1 MNNNRFCTLYSGSS
15 GNSTLV
21 SNGNT
26 NILVDAGVSCAKICT
41 SLKEIGFD
49 PEEIDGIV
57 LTHEHVDH
65 IRGVDV
71 LSRKY
76 HIPVYASE
84 GTFSKMNL
92 SGIDDKY
99 IRCVKSGESFEI
111 RDMGI
116 YPFKIPHDA
125 AQPLGYTMCVG
136 DKRFSVATDIGH
148 LSESLV
154 KSLCKSDAVLL
165 ESNHDIKMLT
175 DGAYPFYLKKRILGD
190 FGHLPNDKAAWM
202 ATQLAKWG
210 TTRIILGHLSKENN
224 LPSLAFETSK
234 NMLESNGIKVGSDVI
249 LKVADR
255 SNICEI

>member
-1 MNNNRFCTLYSGSS
+1 MNRFCTLYAGSS
-15 GNSTLV
+15 GNATLV

-26 NILVDAGVSCAKICT
+26 NILIDAGVSCAKICT
-41 SLKEIGFD
+41 SLKEIGISPD
-49 PEEIDGIV
+49 EIDGIV

-71 LSRKY
+71 LSRKF
-76 HIPVYASE
+76 HIPVYASV
-84 GTFSKMNL
+84 GTLSKMEL
-92 SGIDDKY
+92 SRVEDKY
-99 IRCVKSGESFEI
+99 IRPVKSGESFEI
-111 RDMGI
+111 RDIGI

-125 AQPLGYTMCVG
+125 AQPLGYTMLLD

-154 KSLCKSDAVLL
+154 KSLCKSDTVLL
-165 ESNHDIKMLT
+165 ESNHDIKMLNE
-175 DGAYPFYLKKRILGD
+175 GPYPIYLKKRILGD

-210 TTRIILGHLSKENN
+210 TTRIILGHLSQENN
-224 LPSLAFETSK
+224 LPSLAYETSK
-234 NMLESNGIKVGSDVI
+234 NMLESNGIKVGQDVI

>member
-1 MNNNRFCTLYSGSS
+1 MNRFCTLYSGSS

-26 NILVDAGVSCAKICT
+26 NILVDAGVSCAKICN
-41 SLKEIGFD
+41 SLKDIGIS

-57 LTHEHVDH
+57 ITHEHIDH

-71 LSRKY
+71 LARKF

-84 GTFSKMNL
+84 GTLSKMEL
-92 SGIDDKY
+92 SRVEDKY
-99 IRCVKSGESFEI
+99 IRPVKSGESFEI
-111 RDMGI
+111 RDIGI

-125 AQPLGYTMCVG
+125 AQPLGYTMCLD

-154 KSLCKSDAVLL
+154 KSLCKSDTVLL
-165 ESNHDIKMLT
+165 ESNHDVKMLNE
-175 DGAYPFYLKKRILGD
+175 GAYPYYLKKRILSD

-210 TTRIILGHLSKENN
+210 TTKIILGHLSKENN
-224 LPSLAFETSK
+224 LPSLAYETSK
-234 NMLESNGIKVGSDVI
+234 NMLESNGIKVGYDVI

-255 SNICEI
+255 SSICEI

>member
-1 MNNNRFCTLYSGSS
+1 MNRFCTLYSGSS

-26 NILVDAGVSCAKICT
+26 NILIDAGVSCAKICT
-41 SLKEIGFD
+41 SLKEIGLSA
-49 PEEIDGIV
+49 EEIDGIV
-57 LTHEHVDH
+57 ITHEHIDH
-65 IRGVDV
+65 VRGVDV
-71 LSRKY
+71 LARKF

-84 GTFSKMNL
+84 GTLSKMEL
-92 SGIDDKY
+92 SRVEDKY
-99 IRCVKSGESFEI
+99 IRPVKSGESFEI
-111 RDMGI
+111 RDICI

-125 AQPLGYTMCVG
+125 SEPLGYTMCVD

-148 LSESLV
+148 LSEALV
-154 KSLCKSDAVLL
+154 KSLCKSDTVLL
-165 ESNHDIKMLT
+165 ESNHDVKMLNE
-175 DGAYPFYLKKRILGD
+175 GAYPNYLKKRILSD

-224 LPSLAFETSK
+224 LPSLAYETSK
-234 NMLESNGIKVGSDVI
+234 NMLESNGIKVGNDVI

>member
-1 MNNNRFCTLYSGSS
+1 MNRFCTLYSGSS

-26 NILVDAGVSCAKICT
+26 NILIDAGVSCAKICT
-41 SLKEIGFD
+41 SLKEIGLSA
-49 PEEIDGIV
+49 EEIDGIV
-57 LTHEHVDH
+57 ITHEHIDH
-65 IRGVDV
+65 VRGVDV
-71 LSRKY
+71 LARKF
-76 HIPVYASE
+76 HIPVYASK
-84 GTFSKMNL
+84 GTLSKMEL
-92 SGIDDKY
+92 SRVEDKY
-99 IRCVKSGESFEI
+99 IRPVKSGESFEI
-111 RDMGI
+111 RDICI

-125 AQPLGYTMCVG
+125 SEPLGYTMCVD

-148 LSESLV
+148 LSEALV
-154 KSLCKSDAVLL
+154 KSLCKSDTVLL
-165 ESNHDIKMLT
+165 ESNHDVKMLNE
-175 DGAYPFYLKKRILGD
+175 GAYPNYLKKRILSD

-224 LPSLAFETSK
+224 LPSLAYETSK
-234 NMLESNGIKVGSDVI
+234 NMLESNGIKVGNDVI

>member
-1 MNNNRFCTLYSGSS
+1 MNRFCTLYSGSS
-15 GNSTLV
+15 GNATLV

-26 NILVDAGVSCAKICT
+26 NILIDAGVSCAKICT
-41 SLKEIGFD
+41 SLKEIGISPD
-49 PEEIDGIV
+49 EIDGIV

-71 LSRKY
+71 LSRKF

-84 GTFSKMNL
+84 GTLSKMEL
-92 SGIDDKY
+92 SRVEDKY
-99 IRCVKSGESFEI
+99 IRSVKSGESFEI
-111 RDMGI
+111 RDIGI

-125 AQPLGYTMCVG
+125 AQPLGYTMLLDG
-136 DKRFSVATDIGH
+136 KRFSVATDIGH

-154 KSLCKSDAVLL
+154 KSLCKSDTVLL
-165 ESNHDIKMLT
+165 ESNHDIKMLNE
-175 DGAYPFYLKKRILGD
+175 GSYPYYLKKRILGD

-210 TTRIILGHLSKENN
+210 TTRIILGHLSQENN
-224 LPSLAFETSK
+224 LPSLAYEASK
-234 NMLESNGIKVGSDVI
+234 NMLESNGIKVGQDVI

>member
-1 MNNNRFCTLYSGSS
+1 MNRFCTLYSGSS

-26 NILVDAGVSCAKICT
+26 NILIDAGVSCAKICT
-41 SLKEIGFD
+41 SLKEIGLSA
-49 PEEIDGIV
+49 EEIDGIV
-57 LTHEHVDH
+57 ITHEHIDH
-65 IRGVDV
+65 VRGVDV
-71 LSRKY
+71 LARKF

-84 GTFSKMNL
+84 GTLSKMQL
-92 SGIDDKY
+92 SRVEDKY
-99 IRCVKSGESFEI
+99 IRPVKSGESFEI

-125 AQPLGYTMCVG
+125 SEPLGYTMCVD

-148 LSESLV
+148 LSESLL
-154 KSLCKSDAVLL
+154 KSLCKSDTVLL
-165 ESNHDIKMLT
+165 ESNHDVKMLNEGT
-175 DGAYPFYLKKRILGD
+175 YPNYLKKRILSD

-224 LPSLAFETSK
+224 LPSLAYETSK
-234 NMLESNGIKVGSDVI
+234 NMLESNGIKVGDDVI